1 MIYLF
6 VWENYLRNKLL
17 STWKKS
23 FSEKFSQHNIIYISN
38 ILNHE
43 FSFFEQNLLST
54 WLFSQKNLCIIDDF
68 PFTTGD
74 EDSEE
79 YIKFQ
84 TSFLDILPK
93 ITSENIIVL
102 NNATVD
108 KRSKI
113 YKEILK
119 IWEIK
124 DFTLSDQN
132 DIKNKLHEIYHW
144 QVSQGALMK
153 IIRLKWLH
161 FWNIINELDKLFITK
176 DFIDIADIEVITKDV
191 EESIFEIINDILWNE
206 IKKAI
211 FKLRELSDFLDNP
224 YLLYNSFASNLR
236 FYFYIFQ
243 LKLLSYN
250 NTQIKAILD
259 VGNRSFLIDKEYKI
273 DKIKYIKIYQNIASI
288 DSKMKTGKMMG
299 SEKIDMMY
307 EIERSFLK

>member
-38 ILNHE
+38 ILNYE

-124 DFTLSDQN
+124 DFTLSDEN

-250 NTQIKAILD
+250 NTEIKAILD